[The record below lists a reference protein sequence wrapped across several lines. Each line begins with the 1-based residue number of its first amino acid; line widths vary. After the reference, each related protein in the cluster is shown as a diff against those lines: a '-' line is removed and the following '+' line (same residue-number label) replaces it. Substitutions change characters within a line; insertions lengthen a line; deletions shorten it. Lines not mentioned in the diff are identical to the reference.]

1 MYDQVVKC
9 QRAGLCLSE
18 HFLIV
23 EIRNCVFDRWR
34 NGRSHVGG
42 TLLLTR
48 KCKHALVVGMEGAK
62 VNVLQAR
69 CPFLLPDQ

>member
-1 MYDQVVKC
+1 M
-9 QRAGLCLSE
+9 
-18 HFLIV
+18 V
-23 EIRNCVFDRWR
+23 EVTW
-34 NGRSHVGG
+34 GG